1 MKPKILVKPGLFTFS
16 MVGMLFS
23 AILVFFPSVDL
34 PDRGFYMNDS
44 ILQTPKY
51 GVEEETISVSVET
64 PEEVTAA
71 PVPESVAPV
80 ETVEPVPTVTLE
92 AQTGPGLPVRLRIPI
107 IGVDAAIEYVG
118 LTPDGAMDM
127 VKGPV
132 NVAWYSLGPR
142 HGEEGSAVIG
152 GHFGWSVGVA
162 SVFDHLYQLNV
173 GDTFSI
179 EDANGNIVSF
189 VVRETRVYEKD
200 ADATDIFTSSD
211 GKAHLNLI
219 ACEGVWD
226 AVSNTY
232 SQRRVVFADE
242 E

>member
-1 MKPKILVKPGLFTFS
+1 MQPKILVKSVFIFS
-16 MVGMLFS
+16 ILGMVFS
-23 AILVFFPSVDL
+23 AVLLFFPSFDL
-34 PDRGFYMNDS
+34 PIRGAYMNDS

-51 GVEEETISVSVET
+51 GVEEEAAELAPEPAPEPTPIVSVE
-64 PEEVTAA
+64 
-71 PVPESVAPV
+71 PVQ
-80 ETVEPVPTVTLE
+80 TLTLE
-92 AQTGPGLPVRLRIPI
+92 AQAGPELPVRLKIPS

-127 VKGPV
+127 VNGPV

-142 HGEEGSAVIG
+142 PGEEGSAVIG
-152 GHFGWSVGVA
+152 GHFGWGGGVP
-162 SVFDHLYQLNV
+162 SVFDRLHELNV

-179 EDANGNIVSF
+179 EGANGSIIYF

-200 ADATDIFTSSD
+200 ADATDVFTSSD

-232 SQRRVVFADE
+232 PQRRVVFADE